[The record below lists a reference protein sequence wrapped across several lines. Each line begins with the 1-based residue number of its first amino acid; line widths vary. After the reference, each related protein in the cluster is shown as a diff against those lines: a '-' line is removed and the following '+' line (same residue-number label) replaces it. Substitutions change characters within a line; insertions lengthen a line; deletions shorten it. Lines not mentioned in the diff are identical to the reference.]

1 MTAQTEKTRVSEQPV
16 AKPKLPKEF
25 SDETRAAR
33 YLKVAFVIVVSVLF
47 ITVVGFGFD
56 RMLLKEGVPR
66 TDVLLISNLLTGVV
80 AGGLLL
86 QMKLRAMEKQ
96 RLLELRLKKLADMNH
111 HVRNALQ
118 VLAFYASQTKD
129 ARAAE
134 LIKESI
140 HRIEWTLNEVLPRGW
155 DMARLAVTE
164 AHHVKAESP
173 SHLSMAALPHPP
185 EQEAPRFG
193 RGPADSE

>member
-1 MTAQTEKTRVSEQPV
+1 MKSDPF
-16 AKPKLPKEF
+16 KLVLTF
-25 SDETRAAR
+25 ILSA
-33 YLKVAFVIVVSVLF
+33 LF
-47 ITVVGFGFD
+47 ITAVGFTFD
-56 RMLLKEGVPR
+56 RLLLREGIPR
-66 TDVLLISNLLTGVV
+66 TDVLLFSNLLTGLV
-80 AGGLLL
+80 AGVLFL

-96 RLLELRLKKLADMNH
+96 RLLELRLRKLADMNH

-164 AHHVKAESP
+164 AHHVKAEFPGHFSI
-173 SHLSMAALPHPP
+173 AALSHPP
-185 EQEAPRFG
+185 EQEPPPFG
-193 RGPADSE
+193 REPADPK